1 MKIDRELQRRII
13 ESAVRRYPA
22 KFSPFDIA
30 REQPDEDAL
39 HLMQQISYLD
49 EHGLIETVKSQAIGV
64 PYAQVVSIKA
74 THRGIDFIADDGGL
88 SAILGVVTIKL
99 HEDSI
104 KAMLI
109 QKIEGSDAE
118 PTVKSDL
125 VKQVKA
131 LPAEGLQTLTTT
143 ALQAGLNALPNAVQL
158 LHGWLTN
165 R

>member
-1 MKIDRELQRRII
+1 MKIDRALHHDVLQR
-13 ESAVRRYPA
+13 AADMYP
-22 KFSPFDIA
+22 FRCMYQSNLHSD
-30 REQPDEDAL
+30 PDFFGNLLYLEELRLIDAGIK
-39 HLMQQISYLD
+39 ISLD
-49 EHGLIETVKSQAIGV
+49 NNFGFFGF
-64 PYAQVVSIKA
+64 KA
-74 THRGIDFIADDGGL
+74 TAKGLDFLADDGGL

-109 QKIEGSDAE
+109 QKIEGSDAD
-118 PTVKSDL
+118 PTIKSDL

-131 LPAEGLQTLTTT
+131 LPAEGQKTLTTT

-158 LHGWLTN
+158 LNGWLTN

>member
-1 MKIDRELQRRII
+1 MKIDRALHHDVLQR
-13 ESAVRRYPA
+13 AADMYP
-22 KFSPFDIA
+22 FRCMYQSNLHSD
-30 REQPDEDAL
+30 PDFFGNLLYLEELRLIDAGIK
-39 HLMQQISYLD
+39 ISLD
-49 EHGLIETVKSQAIGV
+49 NNFGFFGF
-64 PYAQVVSIKA
+64 KA
-74 THRGIDFIADDGGL
+74 TAKGLDFLADDGGL